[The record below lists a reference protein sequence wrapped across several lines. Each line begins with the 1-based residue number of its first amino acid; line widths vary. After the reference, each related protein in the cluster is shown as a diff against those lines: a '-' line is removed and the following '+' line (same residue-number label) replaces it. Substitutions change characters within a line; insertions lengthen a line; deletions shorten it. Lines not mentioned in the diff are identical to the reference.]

1 MTRGKA
7 IRLAIAA
14 VMVVM
19 IVFFV
24 RKLDW
29 HAIAASTADASIPLL
44 VLATLGNIPLI
55 WCKARRL
62 KFLAGGN
69 IATSELMGMYVAS
82 YAADNLFMSQAG
94 LGVRVAMLA
103 RKGLPTATAVTIQV
117 VEKVIEGVGLAVIAL
132 PLLGWDDLSPSLR
145 RTLEICLIIGAVGA
159 ALLVGLAL
167 VRTEKQGVI
176 RRIAEVAAILREPS
190 LATKVAFYTM
200 LAWVAEYVI
209 VWLTMEGMNVP
220 MSSPLVPLIVL
231 VAVNLAALIP
241 GLPANLGPFEM
252 ACVLALGTT
261 SIAEEPALG
270 FAIIYHALHTV
281 PVTIVGFLPALR
293 PDASRST

>member
-14 VMVVM
+14 AMVVM
-19 IVFFV
+19 IAFFV

-29 HAIAASTADASIPLL
+29 HAIAVSTADASVPLL
-44 VLATLGNIPLI
+44 ILATLGNVPLI
-55 WCKARRL
+55 WCKARRMKL
-62 KFLAGGN
+62 LAGGG

-103 RKGLPTATAVTIQV
+103 RKGLPVPTAITTQV
-117 VEKVIEGVGLAVIAL
+117 VEKVIEGVGLAIVAL
-132 PLLGWDDLSPSLR
+132 PLLGWDDLSPALR
-145 RTLEICLIIGAVGA
+145 STLEICLIFGAVGA

-167 VRTEKQGVI
+167 VRSNKQGVV
-176 RRIAEVAAILREPS
+176 RKVAEVAAVLREPS
-190 LATKVAFYTM
+190 LAARVGGYTM
-200 LAWVAEYVI
+200 LAWASEYLI
-209 VWLTMEGMNVP
+209 IWLTMAGMHVP
-220 MSSPLVPLIVL
+220 MPTPLVPLVVL

-241 GLPANLGPFEM
+241 GLPGNIGPFEM

-261 SIAEEPALG
+261 SIAQEPALG